1 MLWPSV
7 WCRQSTVPYSD
18 GKYYAAQIHLCSH
31 GGPGQGDYL
40 LCRGWNGFS
49 GGAEPAEVSNHY
61 IHLDSHSCVW
71 RNRCIC
77 FPCII
82 LFIGTCRIAEVS
94 DHQIHFHLVLVY
106 CIFHLQ
112 SHSYANI
119 KFMLW
124 INTFAFI
131 IAILFP
137 SIENFLIFPLTALW
151 LHKLGFWKFTN
162 AKSYQIYTR
171 MEKYCKLTNA
181 LSSQQTHKVLDI
193 LVFRIQTIVT
203 KEIPPVC
210 KIYS

>member
-61 IHLDSHSCVW
+61 IHLDSHTCV
-71 RNRCIC
+71 CIC
-77 FPCII
+77 FPYII

-94 DHQIHFHLVLVY
+94 DYQIHFHLVLVY

-112 SHSYANI
+112 SHSCTDK

-137 SIENFLIFPLTALW
+137 VSSHRKLSYLSTHCPLAAQTGVLEI
-151 LHKLGFWKFTN
+151 HKCQKLSN
-162 AKSYQIYTR
+162 L
-171 MEKYCKLTNA
+171 YCGSNLYKNG
-181 LSSQQTHKVLDI
+181 KVLQIDKCVI
-193 LVFRIQTIVT
+193 KSTSTQGSSYISI
-203 KEIPPVC
+203 
-210 KIYS
+210 